1 MGKSKGLSSVQ
12 RTLKALRDRG
22 LECAIVEKFNQYA
35 GPFGR
40 REDLFGII
48 DIIALGPDGVIGIQ
62 ACGSDFAGH
71 KEKILVGKY
80 QETYNWLNTPGT
92 SLELWGWR
100 KIKVKRGG
108 KAMVWKPR
116 VERIELEIQE

>member
-1 MGKSKGLSSVQ
+1 MGKSKGLSPVQ

-22 LECAIVEKFNQYA
+22 LVCAIVEKFNQYA

-40 REDLFGII
+40 HEDLFNII
-48 DIIALGPDGVIGIQ
+48 DIIALGPEGVIGIQ
-62 ACGSDFAGH
+62 ACGSDFARH
-71 KEKILVGKY
+71 KEKILVEKY
-80 QETYNWLNTPGT
+80 QETSDWLNTPGT
-92 SLELWGWR
+92 SLELWAWR

-116 VERIELEIQE
+116 VEVIELEIQE